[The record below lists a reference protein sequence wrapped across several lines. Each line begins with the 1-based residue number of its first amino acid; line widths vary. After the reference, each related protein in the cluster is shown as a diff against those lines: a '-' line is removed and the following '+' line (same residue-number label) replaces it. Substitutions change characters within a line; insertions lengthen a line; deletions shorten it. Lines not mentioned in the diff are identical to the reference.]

1 MPIAVTL
8 WYMTMDITDVI
19 AGGDI
24 TWELRKLV
32 SLYSGL
38 LMIGIAFWV
47 DIRSRHRADYAFWLY
62 IFGVITFWGGLS
74 SQSSDDELSKFIYF
88 CINLLM
94 IGIGALLIRRVFVV
108 FGALGSCGYLG
119 YLAFDVFSDSWLFPM
134 TLTAIGFGVV
144 YLGILWQKMSK
155 QSLKSHDYFFLF
167 NSGSYWRP
175 KGEPAQNSL
184 TVDKIYTSAN
194 VNSSITSDGPFLVAP
209 NPLA

>member
-1 MPIAVTL
+1 MIRFG
-8 WYMTMDITDVI
+8 DIKI
-19 AGGDI
+19 SEKAGGDI

-38 LMIGIAFWV
+38 LMIGLAFWV
-47 DIRSRHRADYAFWLY
+47 DIRSRHKADYAFWLY

-94 IGIGALLIRRVFVV
+94 IGVGALLIRRVFVV

-134 TLTAIGFGVV
+134 TLTSDWLWCCISRNSLAKVWASNHSKVTITSSCSIEGAIGG
-144 YLGILWQKMSK
+144 QK
-155 QSLKSHDYFFLF
+155 
-167 NSGSYWRP
+167 
-175 KGEPAQNSL
+175 
-184 TVDKIYTSAN
+184 
-194 VNSSITSDGPFLVAP
+194 VNPRR
-209 NPLA
+209 NH